1 MMGLGL
7 QKTCCSSQVRKPWK
21 SDQETSEE
29 KLFINAR
36 QQSRQKGLLSRFIVE
51 VW

>member
-36 QQSRQKGLLSRFIVE
+36 QKGLLSRFIVE